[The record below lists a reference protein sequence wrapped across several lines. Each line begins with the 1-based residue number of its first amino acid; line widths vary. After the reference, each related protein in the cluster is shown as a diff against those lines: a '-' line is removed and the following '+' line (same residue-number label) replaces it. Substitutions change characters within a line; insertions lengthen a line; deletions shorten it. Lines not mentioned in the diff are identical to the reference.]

1 MGFFSGWVRESG
13 LPIWRHR
20 RAGLRALATGRC
32 RAAIVARCRVSAIG
46 VLFGN
51 RWWGRGSLA
60 TVAPLPTTERVSVNE
75 SISRWTE
82 VAGLLAA
89 VCWALGGLLF
99 SRIPVSAGALN
110 LGKNF
115 CGGVLLALVV
125 FLRPGG
131 LESLASYT
139 TAALWWLVGS
149 SLIGILIG
157 DGSYLRSLQLLGPRR
172 ALILSMLVPVFAAG
186 FGWFVLAESLAGQQ
200 LIGIAVTLAGVAIV
214 IRERNPGVGTE
225 KNVPTAR
232 ARYFGTLH
240 GLNAALCQAVGSA
253 LTKKGMEGHDPLD
266 PEASLIRLAAAV
278 VGGIVF
284 AFLGRRLRRW
294 WRELSASGIPT
305 RVFLASTLGTFC
317 GIWLSLIAI
326 GSLPIAVANTQT
338 STTPIFMTIFVAVIL
353 KEKVSTIAWGGTL
366 LGLIG
371 VILLIQGGASVG

>member
-1 MGFFSGWVRESG
+1 
-13 LPIWRHR
+13 L
-20 RAGLRALATGRC
+20 
-32 RAAIVARCRVSAIG
+32 
-46 VLFGN
+46 
-51 RWWGRGSLA
+51 
-60 TVAPLPTTERVSVNE
+60 NE
-75 SISRWTE
+75 SILRWTE

-110 LGKNF
+110 LGKNL
-115 CGGVLLALVV
+115 CGGVLLAMVV
-125 FLRPGG
+125 FFRPGG
-131 LESLASYT
+131 LESLASFSSS
-139 TAALWWLVGS
+139 AWWWLVGS

-172 ALILSMLVPVFAAG
+172 ALILSMLVPVFAAAL
-186 FGWFVLAESLAGQQ
+186 GWFVLAERLDGEQ

-214 IRERNPGVGTE
+214 IRERSPEASMEQGVLSG
-225 KNVPTAR
+225 R
-232 ARYFGTLH
+232 ARSYGTLH

-253 LTKKGMEGHDPLD
+253 LTKKGLEGHDPLD
-266 PEASLIRLAAAV
+266 PEASLIRLIAAV
-278 VGGIVF
+278 VGGVVL
-284 AFLGRRLRRW
+284 ALLGRRLRRW
-294 WRELSASGIPT
+294 WRELSASRIPT
-305 RVFLASTLGTFC
+305 RVFLASTLGTFF

-353 KEKVSTIAWGGTL
+353 KEKVSAIAWGGTL